1 MTTKERIK
9 ILIAEKKRLQFDK
22 KLPKNQLR
30 NSWYCFE
37 IFKINEKIRE
47 FRQVEIK

>member
-22 KLPKNQLR
+22 KLPKK
-30 NSWYCFE
+30 ST
-37 IFKINEKIRE
+37 KK
-47 FRQVEIK
+47 